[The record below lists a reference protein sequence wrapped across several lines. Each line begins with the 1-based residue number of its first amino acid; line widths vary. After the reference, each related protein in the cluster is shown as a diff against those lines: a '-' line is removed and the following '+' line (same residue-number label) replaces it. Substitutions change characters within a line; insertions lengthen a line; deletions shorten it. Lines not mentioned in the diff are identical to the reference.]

1 MLKMKTDA
9 LSSFHR
15 NIAEVDK
22 LVNFDKELLQI
33 ITLNIQS
40 LHDHLKISNGDERFN
55 GGRALTIINGIRD
68 NETIRSKY
76 TAIYNQ
82 AVVLLVS
89 HFSSALG
96 DLFRDAVSERLQ
108 SGDVEKLLAEDIKL
122 TFGEMREH
130 GWNLK
135 AVAADLLIAKH
146 DFTFQDMG
154 STVKAFKE
162 FVGVVIERNEIMNN
176 IIAAQA
182 CRHVI
187 VHAGG
192 RISEKAVRQVSGAK
206 PRTLRNKLAVDELIQ
221 LTAPEIEAIKAD
233 MVVFV
238 EKLAHDIYLVI
249 GHTTDEY
256 GS

>member
-108 SGDVEKLLAEDIKL
+108 SE
-122 TFGEMREH
+122 
-130 GWNLK
+130 
-135 AVAADLLIAKH
+135 
-146 DFTFQDMG
+146 
-154 STVKAFKE
+154 
-162 FVGVVIERNEIMNN
+162 VVSQI
-176 IIAAQA
+176 
-182 CRHVI
+182 
-187 VHAGG
+187 
-192 RISEKAVRQVSGAK
+192 
-206 PRTLRNKLAVDELIQ
+206 
-221 LTAPEIEAIKAD
+221 
-233 MVVFV
+233 
-238 EKLAHDIYLVI
+238 
-249 GHTTDEY
+249 
-256 GS
+256 